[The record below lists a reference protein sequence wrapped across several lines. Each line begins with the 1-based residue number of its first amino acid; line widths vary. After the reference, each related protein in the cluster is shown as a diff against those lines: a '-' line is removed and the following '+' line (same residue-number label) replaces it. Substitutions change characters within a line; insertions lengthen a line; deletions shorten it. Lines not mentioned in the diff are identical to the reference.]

1 MAKIALRAYNH
12 EIESLIE
19 ARQIDEA
26 IAHCRHIL
34 KTFPKHIQTYRLL
47 GKAFLESQRYGDAA
61 DILQRVLS
69 SIPDDF
75 IAHVGMSVIREDE
88 GNLEDAIYHMER
100 AFEVQPANKAIQ
112 EELRRLYGRRDGFE
126 PPKVRLSRGALA
138 RMYSKGELY
147 PQALAELRAAL
158 AEHPERMDLK
168 LLLARN
174 YLRVGQR
181 VEAVDV
187 CNTLLRKLPYCL
199 EANQIMAEVLAKSE
213 RAEDA
218 LAYRRRVASLDP
230 YEAHVS
236 PLLPNAGRVPDGT
249 VTVERLSYQPGM
261 PLVPGDYQPEWA
273 ASLGVHVPEEY
284 PGLDEFPEWLGGEP
298 PRPSG
303 PALVEEDGKTPI
315 SFEPFSAEAETAAE
329 PEGEIPDFMRQAGW
343 QPGKDEPGT
352 GEPGDEL
359 VFFDEEA
366 EDFLAGSEGLT
377 GTPQAELPDWVRE
390 MAPPEETPPS
400 EWVIESA
407 APEVEAEELAE
418 LLGDVE
424 APAETPEWLEELADE
439 AEVPSYLAQT
449 ALLGSTRAQAQAADE
464 AETPE
469 ASETEQELPD
479 WLKDLEPQAEGP
491 AEGDAP
497 AGMEEDE
504 IPDWLVEADVEVE
517 PAADEVSTWLAQDG
531 ETAEE
536 LEQAETPEISEITLG
551 AEIVEV
557 FESVEAQAEAEL
569 PEADAATDAELEA
582 EPLPTEEFP
591 AWLQEARSMQPA
603 VESEI
608 ETPALE
614 ESPDE
619 ELPDWLKDAQAV
631 EVPTEGEQKGAEVEP
646 EELAEPAEEIPDW
659 LKGMAA
665 AGVVGAAAAA
675 DDWQAEDELPAVE
688 ETPVEELPDWLQEA
702 RAVEGDVEG
711 ELEIVE
717 ALPAEEILDWLR
729 EAQAAEESA
738 AEVSAEETA
747 VEEALDEAAEHFPEP
762 SLETA
767 AETPAQDWLAALETP
782 VEEGDTRPRQ
792 SMRAASIE
800 FETLGDQGE
809 QGEEAELTPA
819 EELPDWLV
827 EMTPASETP
836 SDEALAAQSLA
847 EAALTQRELAE
858 EELVEEELGDL
869 FAEEAQEVES
879 APPWTTAE
887 ALEFEAPAVVEGV
900 DETELAEMTLDVEG
914 DAFAEEETRLASEM
928 PDTGEDMD
936 AAFAWLEGL
945 AAKQGADEALFSAPE
960 ERPEAPP
967 DWVTASVEEIA
978 PVAEGATP
986 EDVEE
991 ALPPEEIPD
1000 WLREVQAE
1008 EAGAEEELEAEAGEF
1023 ETEALPAE
1031 EIPDWLQEAQAVE
1044 VTAEEE
1050 LEAAADELET
1060 EALPAE
1066 EIPDWLQEVQ
1076 AVEAGAEE
1084 ELEAEAGE
1092 FETEALPAEEIPD
1105 WLQEAKTVETAAGEG
1120 LEEEVLEGSQLW
1132 PDEAETTEQSEAEK
1146 AIAAAEEW
1154 LEAGEIEMEALPAE
1168 EIPDWLQESQ
1178 AEESVVSEAVEA
1190 GIAEASQLWP
1200 DEPETSEQSEPEMAI
1215 DAAQDWLA
1223 TFETPVEEGDTKPG
1237 RTMLATNLEIEPP
1250 VEEAE
1255 PTPEKAL
1262 PDWLRTIAHEPEA
1275 APAEQPGVE
1284 AAQPEEELADL
1295 VEQPATEAEPA
1306 SAWEMPEVPSQEAEL
1321 LEEPEPDEAFAEL
1334 FAEPVEETAPAPD
1347 WMAGEAEAQ
1356 EIPEIEEQQAEETL
1370 ADMDTGAAAPVAADA
1385 LDAVAEDATVAEMPD
1400 FGDDMEAAFAWLEGL
1415 AAKQGADE
1423 ALFTAPEERPEAPPE
1438 WVTDSVE
1445 EITPFAEAAATE
1457 EIEPLAEAANP
1468 EDLEQVLPAVMS
1480 DDASEDELRSESG
1493 LEELELGEAPFEGA
1507 VTAEAGLPDEPGL
1520 GAFELDET
1528 PAAAAEELDVTAAW
1542 QDVED
1547 FVPFEDEVEKDVEA
1561 APELPAWLQEVEQT
1575 RAEAGEAEDWTPP
1588 AEAQPREPLDL
1599 NRAGLVDLEHLPG
1612 IGFTMAQKILAQRDE
1627 TGPFS
1632 SVMDLGQ
1639 IPGITPDM
1647 LQEIEGLV
1655 TVTPPAPRIT
1665 TPHLHVE
1672 GPEDLLAARQA
1683 FMNGDVSGALEQY
1696 GVLIRKRRF
1705 LPDILRDLQGAVEA
1719 NPNEPEFWQAL
1730 GDAYLRDD
1738 QVQPA
1743 LEAYTR
1749 VEELLR

>member
-47 GKAFLESQRYGDAA
+47 GNAFLESQRYGDAA

-158 AEHPERMDLK
+158 AEHPERLDLK

-199 EANQIMAEVLAKSE
+199 EANQIMAEVLANSE

-218 LAYRRRVASLDP
+218 MAYRRRVASLDP

-249 VTVERLSYQPGM
+249 VTVERLAYQPGM

-298 PRPSG
+298 PKPKG

-315 SFEPFSAEAETAAE
+315 SFEPFSAEAETPAE
-329 PEGEIPDFMRQAGW
+329 LEGEIPDFMRQAGW
-343 QPGKDEPGT
+343 QSGT
-352 GEPGDEL
+352 GEPGAGEPSDEL

-366 EDFLAGSEGLT
+366 EDFLAGSDELT
-377 GTPQAELPDWVRE
+377 GLPQAELPDWVRE
-390 MAPPEETPPS
+390 MAPPEETRSS
-400 EWVIESA
+400 EWVIESP
-407 APEVEAEELAE
+407 APEAEAEELAE

-424 APAETPEWLEELADE
+424 APAETPEWLDELAEDPD
-439 AEVPSYLAQT
+439 VPSYLAQT
-449 ALLGSTRAQAQAADE
+449 AMLGSTRAQAQPADD

-469 ASETEQELPD
+469 APETEQELPD
-479 WLKDLEPQAEGP
+479 WLKDLEPQAVGSREGE
-491 AEGDAP
+491 AFAD
-497 AGMEEDE
+497 MEQDE
-504 IPDWLVEADVEVE
+504 IPDWLAEADVEVE
-517 PAADEVSTWLAQDG
+517 PAADEVSTWLAQDLG
-531 ETAEE
+531 SIEE
-536 LEQAETPEISEITLG
+536 FEQAEAPKISEISEISEIVPGT
-551 AEIVEV
+551 EIVEV
-557 FESVEAQAEAEL
+557 FESVEAHAEADL
-569 PEADAATDAELEA
+569 PKPEAVTDAEVEA
-582 EPLPTEEFP
+582 EPLPTEELP
-591 AWLQEARSMQPA
+591 AWVQE
-603 VESEI
+603 V
-608 ETPALE
+608 
-614 ESPDE
+614 
-619 ELPDWLKDAQAV
+619 QAV
-631 EVPTEGEQKGAEVEP
+631 EVPVESELEGAEAEL

-659 LKGMAA
+659 LQEAQAVEVSAQGALEGAQAELEELAEPAEEIPDWLQEAQAVEVSAEGALEGAEAEFEELAEPAEVIPDWLKGVAA
-665 AGVVGAAAAA
+665 AGVVGAAASAA
-675 DDWQAEDELPAVE
+675 DEWRAEGELPAGE
-688 ETPVEELPDWLQEA
+688 ETPVEEIPN
-702 RAVEGDVEG
+702 
-711 ELEIVE
+711 
-717 ALPAEEILDWLR
+717 WLR
-729 EAQAAEESA
+729 ETQT
-738 AEVSAEETA
+738 EETA
-747 VEEALDEAAEHFPEP
+747 VEGALDEVTEQLPKL
-762 SLETA
+762 SLETS
-767 AETPAQDWLAALETP
+767 AETPAQDLLAALETP
-782 VEEGDTRPRQ
+782 VEEGDTKPGH

-800 FETLGDQGE
+800 FETLGGQGDL
-809 QGEEAELTPA
+809 GEEAELTPA
-819 EELPDWLV
+819 EELPDWLR
-827 EMTPASETP
+827 EMAPAPETR
-836 SDEALAAQSLA
+836 SGEEISTASLA
-847 EAALTQRELAE
+847 EAALAPGELTPQELA
-858 EELVEEELGDL
+858 EEELGDL
-869 FAEEAQEVES
+869 FAEPAVEDES
-879 APPWTTAE
+879 APAWTTVA
-887 ALEFEAPAVVEGV
+887 ALEFEAPAVVEEVEELLAFEGLLE
-900 DETELAEMTLDVEG
+900 ETELAETMPDVEG
-914 DAFAEEETRLASEM
+914 DAGATAEGEAEVPLVNEM

-960 ERPEAPP
+960 DRPEAPP
-967 DWVTASVEEIA
+967 DWVTASVEEI
-978 PVAEGATP
+978 PPLAESASP
-986 EDVEE
+986 ED
-991 ALPPEEIPD
+991 
-1000 WLREVQAE
+1000 AE
-1008 EAGAEEELEAEAGEF
+1008 
-1023 ETEALPAE
+1023 EALPAE

-1044 VTAEEE
+1044 VTGEEELEATADELETEALPAEEIPNWLQE
-1050 LEAAADELET
+1050 ARAVDGEVEGELESAEALPAEEIPDWLQEVQAVEVGVEEVLEAAADELET

-1076 AVEAGAEE
+1076 TVEVAAGE
-1084 ELEAEAGE
+1084 ELEAEA
-1092 FETEALPAEEIPD
+1092 
-1105 WLQEAKTVETAAGEG
+1105 
-1120 LEEEVLEGSQLW
+1120 
-1132 PDEAETTEQSEAEK
+1132 
-1146 AIAAAEEW
+1146 
-1154 LEAGEIEMEALPAE
+1154 
-1168 EIPDWLQESQ
+1168 
-1178 AEESVVSEAVEA
+1178 
-1190 GIAEASQLWP
+1190 AEASDLWP
-1200 DEPETSEQSEPEMAI
+1200 VQPETPEQSEPEMAI
-1215 DAAQDWLA
+1215 AAADDWLA
-1223 TFETPVEEGDTKPG
+1223 DLETPVEEGDTRPG
-1237 RTMLATNLEIEPP
+1237 RTMLATTLEIEPP
-1250 VEEAE
+1250 VEELE
-1255 PTPEKAL
+1255 PTPVGAL
-1262 PDWLRTIAHEPEA
+1262 PDWLRTVAHETEE
-1275 APAEQPGVE
+1275 APAAEPGLE
-1284 AAQPEEELADL
+1284 EAQPEEELAEL
-1295 VEQPATEAEPA
+1295 FEQPAADAEPA
-1306 SAWEMPEVPSQEAEL
+1306 SAWEMLEVPAQEAESLESPL
-1321 LEEPEPDEAFAEL
+1321 LEEPEPDEAFAKL
-1334 FAEPVEETAPAPD
+1334 FAEPVEEAAPAPD
-1347 WMAGEAEAQ
+1347 WLAGAAEAQ
-1356 EIPEIEEQQAEETL
+1356 EVPELEELEAEETL
-1370 ADMDTGAAAPVAADA
+1370 AEVGTGALAPEAEGAPE
-1385 LDAVAEDATVAEMPD
+1385 AVIENATVAEMPD
-1400 FGDDMEAAFAWLEGL
+1400 FGEDMEAAFAWLEGL

-1423 ALFTAPEERPEAPPE
+1423 ALFTAPEARPEAPPE

-1445 EITPFAEAAATE
+1445 EIAPFAEGAS
-1457 EIEPLAEAANP
+1457 P
-1468 EDLEQVLPAVMS
+1468 EDLEQELPAFVA
-1480 DDASEDELRSESG
+1480 DEVSEVELRSETG
-1493 LEELELGEAPFEGA
+1493 LEELELEEAPLEGAETGEAE
-1507 VTAEAGLPDEPGL
+1507 LPVEPGL
-1520 GAFELDET
+1520 GGLELEAT

-1547 FVPFEDEVEKDVEA
+1547 FVPFEDEVEEEVEA

-1575 RAEAGEAEDWTPP
+1575 RTEAGEVEEWTPP
-1588 AEAQPREPLDL
+1588 AEVLPREPLDL
-1599 NRAGLVDLEHLPG
+1599 NQAGLVDLERLPG

-1639 IPGITPDM
+1639 IPGITPDT

-1665 TPHLHVE
+1665 APHLHVE

-1683 FMNGDVSGALEQY
+1683 FMNGDVIGALEQY